1 MCNFCF
7 YILFKN
13 IFILFLNTFYYFNIL
28 IYIKNHSNIFLSPD
42 PLQSF
47 HNNGVHTLTNNWAH
61 AFTLQRSN
69 RLLLPKSSKSRDIH
83 YYFLLQLHYCFSS
96 NCSSLCANTVTI
108 SSTLY
113 HSLFPVNYFLRPYT
127 LLLPVLSALFF

>member
-1 MCNFCF
+1 MCNCCF
-7 YILFKN
+7 YIFFKN
-13 IFILFLNTFYYFNIL
+13 ICILFLNTFYYFNIK
-28 IYIKNHSNIFLSPD
+28 KNHSNIFLSPD

-47 HNNGVHTLTNNWAH
+47 HNNWVHTLTNNWVH
-61 AFTLQRSN
+61 AFTLLRLN
-69 RLLLPKSSKSRDIH
+69 RLLPPKSSKSRDIY
-83 YYFLLQLHYCFSS
+83 YYFLLQLHYYFSS
-96 NCSSLCANTVTI
+96 NRSSLCAITVTI